1 MYIPKHF
8 EIKDEEEIYELIE
21 NNSFATL
28 FSQHEGHPYATHLP
42 LILDKE
48 ERYLYSHFAKPNMQW
63 KDIEEQEVLAVFQG
77 PHCYISSSWYETDKA
92 VPTWNYIAA
101 HVYGKV
107 EIIDGEEMMDS
118 LKDMVLKYEDPNSS
132 YQWDQLDAHFLEGQA
147 KGIVGFKIKIDKME
161 GKAKLSQHHS
171 TERLKLVTSQLEQST
186 SENEREIASQMKT
199 ILRKKKL
206 KN

>member
-118 LKDMVLKYEDPNSS
+118 LKDMVLKYEEPNSS